1 MYIPQKDIRSFVV
14 VQKIGVMMFDL
25 REYGVQVLLPCDHPR
40 DSSLL
45 SRLQLAPSELE
56 AWC

>member
-1 MYIPQKDIRSFVV
+1 MYIPHKDIRSFVV
-14 VQKIGVMMFDL
+14 VQEIGVMMFDL
-25 REYGVQVLLPCDHPR
+25 REYGVQVLLPCDHSR

-45 SRLQLAPSELE
+45 SRLQLALSELE